1 MTTKNWTIKTALANT
16 DYIIINSSIEVC
28 TFNMIF
34 FNTNSST
41 AGDLKMRILDSGGV
55 EKAKILEIEV
65 LAKDSIMLDT
75 KLFLNPNEKL
85 VVNSTIIGIDCT
97 ISGTEG

>member
-1 MTTKNWTIKTALANT
+1 MTTKNWTAKTALANT
-16 DYIIINSSIEVC
+16 DYVIINSSLEVC

-34 FNTNSST
+34 FNTNAAT
-41 AGDLKMRILDSGGV
+41 PGDLKMRILNTSDV
-55 EKAKILEIEV
+55 EQAKILEIEI

-85 VVNSTIIGIDCT
+85 VINSTITGIDCT